1 MTSHAEDKS
10 PVKDGEIVLLD
21 YELWSETGGRT
32 ELVDT
37 TKSDVAREANVPV
50 PDGTTLEPRAHL
62 VGGDDFPSGIEKSLV
77 GAKVGEEFE
86 RDFAPAEAFGERD
99 PKLIELFS
107 MHEVSR
113 LPEMRRDDA
122 ELNIGTVLTIGG
134 RRGRV
139 VSLTAARVRVDF
151 NPPFSGRKVH
161 AKFKVLERVVAPAD
175 QAKAL
180 IELGYG
186 RSKEF
191 EVEHADG
198 VVTIHVPERSKFDFG
213 WMAAKPR
220 VIDRIRTHLH
230 PKSIRV
236 VEEYVTPTSAK
247 DKAKDAAEPDKSST
261 AKSGGHAHA
270 HPPKDE
276 TKAESEP
283 ASAAKSGGHSHA
295 HAAKDEAAEAPDS
308 EKASPAK
315 SGGHGH
321 AHPAKDEKPKATEE

>member
-1 MTSHAEDKS
+1 MTSHADDKAS
-10 PVKDGEIVLLD
+10 VKDGEIVLLD
-21 YELWSETGGRT
+21 YELWSEVGGRT

-37 TKSDVAREANVPV
+37 TRADVAREAKVPV
-50 PDGTTLEPRAHL
+50 PEGTTMEPRAHL
-62 VGGDDFPSGIEKSLV
+62 VGGDDFPSGVEKAIV

-86 RDFAPAEAFGERD
+86 REFAPAEAFGERD

-107 MHEVSR
+107 MHEVQR

-122 ELNIGTVLTIGG
+122 ELDVGTVLTIGG

-151 NPPFSGRKVH
+151 NPPFAGRKIR
-161 AKFKVLERVVAPAD
+161 AKFKVVSRVEAPEE

-186 RSKEF
+186 RAKEF
-191 EVEHADG
+191 AVEHADG

-220 VIDRIRTHLH
+220 VIDRIRTHLK

-236 VEEYVTPTSAK
+236 VEEYLTPTAAK
-247 DKAKDAAEPDKSST
+247 GKEKDATEAVKSAT
-261 AKSGGHAHA
+261 ARSGGHAHA
-270 HPPKDE
+270 H
-276 TKAESEP
+276 AP
-283 ASAAKSGGHSHA
+283 AA
-295 HAAKDEAAEAPDS
+295 
-308 EKASPAK
+308 
-315 SGGHGH
+315 
-321 AHPAKDEKPKATEE
+321 EKPKAAEP

>member
-1 MTSHAEDKS
+1 MTSHAEDKA

-50 PDGTTLEPRAHL
+50 PEGTTLEPRAHL
-62 VGGDDFPSGIEKSLV
+62 VGGDDFPSGIEKSIV

-86 RDFAPAEAFGERD
+86 RDFPPAEAFGERD

-122 ELNIGTVLTIGG
+122 ELNVGTVLTIGG

-151 NPPFSGRKVH
+151 NPPFAGRKVH
-161 AKFKVLERVVAPAD
+161 AKFRVLERVTSEAD

-198 VVTIHVPERSKFDFG
+198 VLTIRVPERSKFDFG

-236 VEEYVTPTSAK
+236 VEEYVTPTAV
-247 DKAKDAAEPDKSST
+247 KAKDVAEAEKSAT
-261 AKSGGHAHA
+261 AKSGGHAH
-270 HPPKDE
+270 
-276 TKAESEP
+276 
-283 ASAAKSGGHSHA
+283 SHA
-295 HAAKDEAAEAPDS
+295 HA
-308 EKASPAK
+308 
-315 SGGHGH
+315 
-321 AHPAKDEKPKATEE
+321 PKAETPKGADE

>member
-1 MTSHAEDKS
+1 MTSRPDEKA
-10 PVKDGEIVLLD
+10 PVKDGELVMLD

-37 TKSDVAREANVPV
+37 TREEVARAENIPI
-50 PDGTTLEPRAHL
+50 PDGALFGARPHL
-62 VGGDDFPSGIEKSLV
+62 VGGDDFPVGIEKAIV
-77 GAKVGEEFE
+77 GAKVGEDVEREFE
-86 RDFAPAEAFGERD
+86 PSDAFGEKD

-107 MHEVSR
+107 MHEVAR

-122 ELNIGTVLTIGG
+122 DLNVGTVLTIRG

-151 NPPFSGRKVH
+151 NPAFAGRKIRG
-161 AKFKVLERVVAPAD
+161 KFRIVSKLHEPAE

-191 EVEHADG
+191 DVQVADD
-198 VVTIHVPERSKFDFG
+198 VVTVRVPERSKFDFA

-220 VIDRIRTHLH
+220 VIDRIRSHLK

-236 VEEYVTPTSAK
+236 VEEYVTPTPA
-247 DKAKDAAEPDKSST
+247 AKDAPKPADGAEKAA
-261 AKSGGHAHA
+261 AKPAHDHA
-270 HPPKDE
+270 PKD
-276 TKAESEP
+276 
-283 ASAAKSGGHSHA
+283 AAKSGEAASKPAHEHA
-295 HAAKDEAAEAPDS
+295 SKDSPKAGEASEKPAAKAA
-308 EKASPAK
+308 
-315 SGGHGH
+315 HGH
-321 AHPAKDEKPKATEE
+321 PHEHPAKTESSAAAAEKPE

>member
-1 MTSHAEDKS
+1 MTSHADEKA
-10 PVKDGEIVLLD
+10 PVKGGEIVLLD

-37 TKSDVAREANVPV
+37 TRPDVAREANVPV
-50 PDGTTLEPRAHL
+50 PEGTTMEPRAHL
-62 VGGDDFPSGIEKSLV
+62 VGGDDFPSGIEKSIV

-107 MHEVSR
+107 MHEVQR

-122 ELNIGTVLTIGG
+122 HLDLGTVLTIGG

-139 VSLTAARVRVDF
+139 VTLTAARVRVDF
-151 NPPFSGRKVH
+151 NPPFAGRKIH
-161 AKFKVLERVVAPAD
+161 AKFQVVARVESPEE
-175 QAKAL
+175 QGKAL

-191 EVEHADG
+191 VVEHADG

-220 VIDRIRTHLH
+220 VIDRIRTHLK
-230 PKSIRV
+230 PKSILV
-236 VEEYVTPTSAK
+236 VEEYVTPTPAK
-247 DKAKDAAEPDKSST
+247 EKAKDPAESEKSAT
-261 AKSGGHAHA
+261 ARSGGH
-270 HPPKDE
+270 
-276 TKAESEP
+276 T
-283 ASAAKSGGHSHA
+283 
-295 HAAKDEAAEAPDS
+295 
-308 EKASPAK
+308 
-315 SGGHGH
+315 H
-321 AHPAKDEKPKATEE
+321 AHPAKAEKPKAGEP